1 MEWGNKFFSTAITLQ
16 EQMMK
21 FITVTIVI
29 IQQQTKLTEVII
41 NNEKRKTTK
50 QYLSRQ
56 LPFYFDQPK

>member
-1 MEWGNKFFSTAITLQ
+1 
-16 EQMMK
+16 MMK